1 MNLIESI
8 HNQIEFEMQNESIQE
23 LIKDLHATQHGDRT
37 NPAYQLLQDYHK
49 EGSVWK
55 HTRLAIE
62 SLPEISKALSEA
74 FQDPDYERLY
84 EDFIHVLRTA
94 ALYHDIGK
102 IATQKPSLSRTGS
115 YSFSGH
121 SKEEVVNKL
130 FAQYDIEPLEAV
142 KLLVVH
148 HHDSP
153 EDFKKLDSWNS
164 DMKKLLIILK
174 AADNFAVGPTD
185 IASAV
190 EHVRPF
196 VT

>member
-8 HNQIEFEMQNESIQE
+8 YNQIEVETQTESIQQ
-23 LIKDLHATQHGDRT
+23 LVKDLHSTQHGDRT
-37 NPAYQLLQDYHK
+37 NPAYQLFKDYHK

-84 EDFIHVLRTA
+84 GDFIHVLRTA

-102 IATQKPSLSRTGS
+102 ITTQKPSTSRTGS
-115 YSFSGH
+115 FSFPEH
-121 SKEEVVNKL
+121 QKEEIVDKL
-130 FAQYDIEPLEAV
+130 FAQYDIEPLESV

-153 EDFKKLDSWNS
+153 EDFKKLDWNS